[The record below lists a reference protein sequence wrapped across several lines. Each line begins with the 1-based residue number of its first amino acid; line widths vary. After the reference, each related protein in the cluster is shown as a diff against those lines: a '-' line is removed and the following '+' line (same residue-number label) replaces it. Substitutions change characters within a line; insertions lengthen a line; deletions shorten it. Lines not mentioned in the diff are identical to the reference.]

1 MAVSSREA
9 VIDYEFLR
17 GRQNETAVKELCV
30 ASAIASETFRFK
42 PPYKMADHGSIEN
55 GINWAD
61 GHIEYKELHT
71 VLNEAVAGFA
81 QLYAYSISKSTFI
94 AGLTGRPIHNLED
107 VNCPPLDSFNHEHWC
122 TLPCHIFPKYS
133 CATKTAHSLYD
144 WLMYYLH
151 KKDFVQCPADMT
163 RHTAYFV
170 AAL

>member
-1 MAVSSREA
+1 MAVSTREA

-17 GRQNETAVKELCV
+17 GRQNETIVKELCV

-71 VLNEAVAGFA
+71 VINEAVAGFA
-81 QLYAYSISKSTFI
+81 HLYAYGISKCTFL

-107 VNCPPLDSFNHEHWC
+107 VNCPPPYSFNHEC
-122 TLPCHIFPKYS
+122 TLPCHRFPKYP
-133 CATKTAHSLYD
+133 CATKTAHSL
-144 WLMYYLH
+144 
-151 KKDFVQCPADMT
+151 
-163 RHTAYFV
+163 
-170 AAL
+170 